1 MGCVAVPEEVKK
13 EIRSILLSKIGGVKL
28 GDFQKD
34 FTRLIGH
41 PLNLKALKLTRLSSL
56 IEAIPDVAV

>member
-1 MGCVAVPEEVKK
+1 MSIVVPEDVKK
-13 EIRSILLSKIGGVKL
+13 EIRSILLSKIGGVRL

-34 FTRLIGH
+34 FKRLIGH
-41 PLNLKALKLTRLSSL
+41 PLNLRALKLTNLSSL